1 MFEISLKVPDIKL
14 TQLEQKFRAAVK
26 GAIEDTALEL
36 ADELQQASPEGA
48 TGDLKRGWDVQIKSD
63 LSLQI
68 TNSADN
74 ALFRIRGRKAGKM
87 PPWGPG
93 SELAA
98 WAEKYD
104 IPPFILARAI
114 ARNGNQRFR
123 DKKNFAGI
131 NPDGSPQKNG
141 IIDQASKRL
150 AARLRKIKI

>member
-1 MFEISLKVPDIKL
+1 MFNISLKVPDIKA
-14 TQLEQKFRAAVK
+14 TQLVEKFRSQIK

-36 ADELQQASPEGA
+36 GSDLQQASPEGA

-74 ALFRIRGRKAGKM
+74 ALFRIRGRKSGKL

-104 IPPFILARAI
+104 IPPFLLARAI
-114 ARNGNQRFR
+114 ARSGTQRFR

-131 NPDGSPQKNG
+131 NPDGSAQRGG

-150 AARLRKIKI
+150 ADRLRKIKL